1 MHLLWTDLS
10 KVLCINLLTVLVGSC
25 GWQPALLYIV
35 PCVIGFLAVHCAWN
49 GEIKQV
55 CFLVLHLYCCIKGL
69 YLSFFS
75 SFWVVLNLQLLW
87 LDMLGVSA
95 ATWIWWVS
103 SHWWWWHCSQF
114 FRRNWSEHEV
124 KNQEVW
130 LKPSLPRCLLISGRN
145 CLPKL
150 SLWTL
155 LTWGWVLWLL
165 SMQSNES
172 TV

>member
-1 MHLLWTDLS
+1 MY
-10 KVLCINLLTVLVGSC
+10 
-25 GWQPALLYIV
+25 QPADSIG
-35 PCVIGFLAVHCAWN
+35 GFLWMTASAALYCAMCDWVFGCALCMEWWN
-49 GEIKQV
+49 QTSM
-55 CFLVLHLYCCIKGL
+55 FLVLHLYCCIKGL

-103 SHWWWWHCSQF
+103 SYWWWWHCSQF